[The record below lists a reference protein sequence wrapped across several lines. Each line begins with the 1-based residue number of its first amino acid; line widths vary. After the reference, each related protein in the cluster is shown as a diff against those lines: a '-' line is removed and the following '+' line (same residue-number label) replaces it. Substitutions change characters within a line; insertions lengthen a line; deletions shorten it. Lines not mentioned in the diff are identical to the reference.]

1 MATGSGSCRRK
12 RRELVSDDLERWP
25 FQNLRLKNPPLH
37 LRFEAQPEASKC
49 FHLKCVVYK
58 CEKFRKLTTFCTR
71 KGKCFR
77 NSKIDLTQSSELK
90 KLTES
95 HSGSEI
101 EKESPVREAKMLLYW
116 VTITTITV
124 LIYIIY
130 TVLHIL
136 YILNIEDIFEI
147 FHKNSK
153 L

>member
-1 MATGSGSCRRK
+1 MA
-12 RRELVSDDLERWP
+12 VSKSP
-25 FQNLRLKNPPLH
+25 ITKSSSA
-37 LRFEAQPEASKC
+37 FEIQRHQKC
-49 FHLKCVVYK
+49 FHLKCVVYE
-58 CEKFRKLTTFCTR
+58 CEKFRKLTTLSTR

-77 NSKIDLTQSSELK
+77 NSNIDLNKSSELK

-95 HSGSEI
+95 HSESEI

-124 LIYIIY
+124 LIYILY